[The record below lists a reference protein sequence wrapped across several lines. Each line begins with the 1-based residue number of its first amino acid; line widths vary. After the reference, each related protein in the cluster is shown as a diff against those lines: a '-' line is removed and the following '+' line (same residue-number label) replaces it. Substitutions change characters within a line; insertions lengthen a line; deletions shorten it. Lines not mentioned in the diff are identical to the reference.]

1 MNKKVFKI
9 LIGIFIAAIF
19 SSCLKIGNEPEIP
32 TQQEETAELQA
43 YLSNLIDAGHDIDT
57 TELGVYYIV
66 LEEGEGNYS
75 QVGDSLEVGYAAFF
89 TDGTMFDASD
99 KYVENGTYSFVLGNP
114 DLIAGWNDGM
124 KVINKDAKVQLIIP
138 SQLAYGNTG
147 QGNIPPY
154 KTLVFVIKML
164 EIIPST

>member
-1 MNKKVFKI
+1 MNKKVYNI

-32 TQQEETAELQA
+32 TEQEEAAGLQT
-43 YLSNLIDAGHDIDT
+43 YLSTLLAAGHDIDT
-57 TELGVYYIV
+57 TELGVYYII
-66 LEEGEGNYS
+66 LEEGEGYYP
-75 QVGDSLEVGYAAFF
+75 QAGDSLEVGYAGFF

-99 KYVENGTYSFVLGNP
+99 KYEENGTFSFVLGSP

-138 SQLAYGNTG
+138 SQLAYGDTG

-164 EIIPST
+164 GIIPST